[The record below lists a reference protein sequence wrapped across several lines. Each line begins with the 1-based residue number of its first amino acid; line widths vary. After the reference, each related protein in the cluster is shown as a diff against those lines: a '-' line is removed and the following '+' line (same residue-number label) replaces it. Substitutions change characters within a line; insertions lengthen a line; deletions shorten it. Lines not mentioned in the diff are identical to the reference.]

1 MEGRACAPGHGLLR
15 LVLHAEHKGH
25 RRVEEGHHGAGR
37 DRHQEALP
45 PGGGG
50 EAAGQGW
57 LAAMEGGRGAEK
69 PGRALGKVADDLGHR
84 VGSEHALAMAIRTSH
99 LFIPRAVG

>member
-1 MEGRACAPGHGLLR
+1 MEGRERRAHLAMASC
-15 LVLHAEHKGH
+15 VLYCTPSTKGTGASRRGIMELGVTGIRRHCHLEGDAE
-25 RRVEEGHHGAGR
+25 V
-37 DRHQEALP
+37 
-45 PGGGG
+45 
-50 EAAGQGW
+50 QGW
-57 LAAMEGGRGAEK
+57 LAALEGGRGAEK